1 MKLNK
6 KMKRILAFVLSLA
19 MVVSTFGLNVV
30 SADDEWVS
38 TNNGWINFTEDG
50 YVTGDVNRYAVEGI
64 SAIYAGVWDDG
75 KTANIDV
82 LRNAETPNSLAID
95 VKDNTHD
102 DQWLVQVACNVKG
115 LDSTKVYKV
124 ELKLDGTTVL
134 DTANVSSA
142 EKYEK
147 IVGIGNNEALTVG
160 KHTLTLETE
169 ELVKGDTP
177 VEVKNIE
184 ITPNEAQI
192 AATRKIFANWTN
204 PEGTAK
210 AYAYLEEAKE
220 ENGVCTDG
228 KGWAF
233 NVSAA
238 QPMTSVDNVS
248 RTYSDTDTITVE
260 AGKTYKFIVESFNAF
275 GDKTGEGSVDITIPA
290 KTQEEIDAC
299 DGIIIAADKN
309 VEMARF
315 DGKPVI
321 KVKVSDG
328 IHKSQELIERAVKG
342 DGPIYHHEGGK
353 AASTASEG
361 DESFGRQIYKHLMNG
376 VSNMLPF
383 VIGGGILIAIA
394 FLLDDYSI
402 DPSNFGMNTPMAAF
416 FKTAG
421 GVAFNFMLPI
431 LAGFIAMSI
440 ADRPGLMVGFAGGA
454 IASAGTTFAS
464 CFNSDITVISG
475 GFLGALF
482 AGFLAG
488 YLVLALEKITEKMP
502 SSMDGLRPM
511 LIYPVAGLLLISVI
525 MFAINPF
532 FSWLNQLLADALNSL
547 SGTNSILLGL
557 IVGGM
562 MSIDMGGPFNKAAYV
577 FGTAS
582 LAYQTDAGYMIMAA
596 VMVGGMVPPIA
607 IAIASWV
614 FKNKFTDNDRKTAPV
629 NAIMG
634 LCFISEAAIPFAA
647 GDPLHVIPPCVIG
660 SAVAG
665 ALSMAFKCTLMAP
678 HGGIFV
684 FPVVG
689 NALMY
694 IIALAIGSIVG
705 AVMLGLLRKPVESK

>member
-1 MKLNK
+1 MRIVDLLKKEAVVLNAEVSTK
-6 KMKRILAFVLSLA
+6 EQMLDLLVDLHKEVGNIKDKAAFKAGIMKRESEGPTAIA
-19 MVVSTFGLNVV
+19 
-30 SADDEWVS
+30 
-38 TNNGWINFTEDG
+38 
-50 YVTGDVNRYAVEGI
+50 EGI
-64 SAIYAGVWDDG
+64 CIPHSKNEAVINPGIAAITVPSGVDCAALDGEPSNLFFMIAAPAEGSDVHLEALSRLSTILMDPAFREKLLSA
-75 KTANIDV
+75 KDV
-82 LRNAETPNSLAID
+82 DAFLAAID
-95 VKDNTHD
+95 EKETEKYGEEDKAA
-102 DQWLVQVACNVKG
+102 QAAEAPAKKAGYQVLAVTACPTGIAHTYMAAEALEEKG
-115 LDSTKVYKV
+115 KELGISIKV
-124 ELKLDGTTVL
+124 ETNGSGG
-134 DTANVSSA
+134 A
-142 EKYEK
+142 K
-147 IVGIGNNEALTVG
+147 IVL
-160 KHTLTLETE
+160 
-169 ELVKGDTP
+169 
-177 VEVKNIE
+177 
-184 ITPNEAQI
+184 
-192 AATRKIFANWTN
+192 
-204 PEGTAK
+204 
-210 AYAYLEEAKE
+210 
-220 ENGVCTDG
+220 
-228 KGWAF
+228 
-233 NVSAA
+233 
-238 QPMTSVDNVS
+238 
-248 RTYSDTDTITVE
+248 
-260 AGKTYKFIVESFNAF
+260 
-275 GDKTGEGSVDITIPA
+275 
-290 KTQEEIDAC
+290 TQEEIDAC

>member
-1 MKLNK
+1 MRIVDLLKKEAVVLNAEVSTK
-6 KMKRILAFVLSLA
+6 EQMLDLLVDLHKEVGNIKDKAAFKAGIMKRESEGPTAIA
-19 MVVSTFGLNVV
+19 
-30 SADDEWVS
+30 
-38 TNNGWINFTEDG
+38 
-50 YVTGDVNRYAVEGI
+50 EGI
-64 SAIYAGVWDDG
+64 CIPHSKNEAVINPGIAAITVPSGVDCAALDGEPSNLFFMIAAPAEGSDVHLEALSRLSTILMDPAFREKLLSAKEVDAFL
-75 KTANIDV
+75 A
-82 LRNAETPNSLAID
+82 AID
-95 VKDNTHD
+95 EKETEKYGEEDKAA
-102 DQWLVQVACNVKG
+102 QAAEAPAKKAGYQVLAVTACPTGIAHTYMAAEALEEKG
-115 LDSTKVYKV
+115 KELGISIKV
-124 ELKLDGTTVL
+124 ETNGSGGAKNVL
-134 DTANVSSA
+134 
-142 EKYEK
+142 
-147 IVGIGNNEALTVG
+147 
-160 KHTLTLETE
+160 
-169 ELVKGDTP
+169 
-177 VEVKNIE
+177 
-184 ITPNEAQI
+184 
-192 AATRKIFANWTN
+192 
-204 PEGTAK
+204 
-210 AYAYLEEAKE
+210 
-220 ENGVCTDG
+220 
-228 KGWAF
+228 
-233 NVSAA
+233 
-238 QPMTSVDNVS
+238 
-248 RTYSDTDTITVE
+248 
-260 AGKTYKFIVESFNAF
+260 
-275 GDKTGEGSVDITIPA
+275 
-290 KTQEEIDAC
+290 TQEEIDAC

-353 AASTASEG
+353 AANTASEG

-511 LIYPVAGLLLISVI
+511 LIYPVVGLLLISVI

-577 FGTAS
+577 FGTA
-582 LAYQTDAGYMIMAA
+582 AIAAGNYDIMAA
-596 VMVGGMVPPIA
+596 VMVGGMTPPCA
-607 IAIASWV
+607 IALASLL
-614 FKNKFTDNDRKTAPV
+614 FKDKFTKEEREAGPTNF
-629 NAIMG
+629 IMG
-634 LCFISEAAIPFAA
+634 LAVITEGAIPFAA
-647 GDPLHVIPPCVIG
+647 SDPVHVLPSCIVG
-660 SAVAG
+660 SAAAG
-665 ALSMAFKCTLMAP
+665 AISMFFNCTLMAP

-689 NALMY
+689 NAMMY
-694 IIALAIGSIVG
+694 LVALVVG
-705 AVMLGLLRKPVESK
+705 TLISAVLLGVLKKKVA

>member
-1 MKLNK
+1 
-6 KMKRILAFVLSLA
+6 
-19 MVVSTFGLNVV
+19 
-30 SADDEWVS
+30 
-38 TNNGWINFTEDG
+38 
-50 YVTGDVNRYAVEGI
+50 
-64 SAIYAGVWDDG
+64 
-75 KTANIDV
+75 
-82 LRNAETPNSLAID
+82 
-95 VKDNTHD
+95 
-102 DQWLVQVACNVKG
+102 
-115 LDSTKVYKV
+115 
-124 ELKLDGTTVL
+124 
-134 DTANVSSA
+134 
-142 EKYEK
+142 
-147 IVGIGNNEALTVG
+147 
-160 KHTLTLETE
+160 
-169 ELVKGDTP
+169 
-177 VEVKNIE
+177 
-184 ITPNEAQI
+184 
-192 AATRKIFANWTN
+192 
-204 PEGTAK
+204 
-210 AYAYLEEAKE
+210 
-220 ENGVCTDG
+220 
-228 KGWAF
+228 
-233 NVSAA
+233 
-238 QPMTSVDNVS
+238 
-248 RTYSDTDTITVE
+248 
-260 AGKTYKFIVESFNAF
+260 
-275 GDKTGEGSVDITIPA
+275 
-290 KTQEEIDAC
+290 
-299 DGIIIAADKN
+299 
-309 VEMARF
+309 
-315 DGKPVI
+315 
-321 KVKVSDG
+321 
-328 IHKSQELIERAVKG
+328 
-342 DGPIYHHEGGK
+342 
-353 AASTASEG
+353 
-361 DESFGRQIYKHLMNG
+361 MNG

-577 FGTAS
+577 FGTA
-582 LAYQTDAGYMIMAA
+582 AIAAGNYDIMAA
-596 VMVGGMVPPIA
+596 VMVGGMTPPCA
-607 IAIASWV
+607 IALASLL
-614 FKNKFTDNDRKTAPV
+614 FKDKFTKEEREAGPTNF
-629 NAIMG
+629 IMG
-634 LCFISEAAIPFAA
+634 LAFITEGAIPFAA
-647 GDPLHVIPPCVIG
+647 SDPIHVLPSCIVG
-660 SAVAG
+660 SAIAG
-665 ALSMAFKCTLMAP
+665 AISMFFNCTLMAP

-694 IIALAIGSIVG
+694 LVALVVGTLISAIL
-705 AVMLGLLRKPVESK
+705 LGVLKKKVA

>member
-1 MKLNK
+1 MKIIDLLKKDAIELNTSVASKSDAIDKLVALHEKAGNLLDVNAYKDAILAREAQGSTAIGEGIAVPHAKSESVKTPGLSAITVPNGVDYEAPDGKNSDILFMIAAPLDGDLHLEILSRLMVMLMEPDFCASLRGAKTTDEFLSIIDK
-6 KMKRILAFVLSLA
+6 KEAEKYPEEPKAEVPKKEGYRILA
-19 MVVSTFGLNVV
+19 
-30 SADDEWVS
+30 
-38 TNNGWINFTEDG
+38 
-50 YVTGDVNRYAVEGI
+50 VTACPTGIAHTYMAAEALEEKGKELGI
-64 SAIYAGVWDDG
+64 SI
-75 KTANIDV
+75 
-82 LRNAETPNSLAID
+82 
-95 VKDNTHD
+95 
-102 DQWLVQVACNVKG
+102 
-115 LDSTKVYKV
+115 KV
-124 ELKLDGTTVL
+124 ETNGSGGAKNVL
-134 DTANVSSA
+134 
-142 EKYEK
+142 
-147 IVGIGNNEALTVG
+147 
-160 KHTLTLETE
+160 
-169 ELVKGDTP
+169 
-177 VEVKNIE
+177 
-184 ITPNEAQI
+184 
-192 AATRKIFANWTN
+192 
-204 PEGTAK
+204 
-210 AYAYLEEAKE
+210 
-220 ENGVCTDG
+220 
-228 KGWAF
+228 
-233 NVSAA
+233 
-238 QPMTSVDNVS
+238 
-248 RTYSDTDTITVE
+248 
-260 AGKTYKFIVESFNAF
+260 
-275 GDKTGEGSVDITIPA
+275 
-290 KTQEEIDAC
+290 TQEEIDAC

-440 ADRPGLMVGFAGGA
+440 ANRPGLMVGFAGGA

-557 IVGGM
+557 IIGGM

-596 VMVGGMVPPIA
+596 VMVAGMVPPIA

-634 LCFISEAAIPFAA
+634 LCFISEAAIPYAA
-647 GDPLHVIPPCVIG
+647 GDPLHVIPSCVIG

-689 NALMY
+689 NPLMY